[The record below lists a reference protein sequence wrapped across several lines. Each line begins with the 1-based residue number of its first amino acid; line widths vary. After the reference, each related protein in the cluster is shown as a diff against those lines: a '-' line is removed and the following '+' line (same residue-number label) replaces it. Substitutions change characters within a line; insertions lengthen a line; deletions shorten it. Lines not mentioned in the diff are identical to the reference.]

1 MIPTLGLF
9 KARHEGGGSRETSE
23 YETLLVFYNFSSNQL
38 LFVPTFNAV
47 FKKTYLQLLNFP
59 KIPYLSFHGNSSS
72 LLPLTLYQFMNNLGK
87 LCSYMKKYIC

>member
-1 MIPTLGLF
+1 MRLSWLTGNQSLLPKTSLLASSLLMIPTLGLF

-47 FKKTYLQLLNFP
+47 F
-59 KIPYLSFHGNSSS
+59 
-72 LLPLTLYQFMNNLGK
+72 
-87 LCSYMKKYIC
+87 